1 MKKQIGKNKEVNTM
15 KKNLF
20 KMLSL
25 VTAVLFAM
33 SCNKDDGNDI
43 NTVSNNP
50 ITISTPNESAQTA
63 VENEEEPSIPF
74 AIEVG
79 QDESLSK
86 VGVVEED
93 GKLYQVFYKYGDE
106 IEVTGKDIYGTLK
119 MSDNSVSISAKNAF
133 FKGTLYGKGV
143 QSIIDGTLTQ
153 LQLSIG
159 QELTE
164 PKQCK
169 SNATLDDAFIAYGY
183 CTAPYEFAYYETDHD
198 KAYFT
203 QQTAFLRF
211 NIGFYTSVNIKVPG
225 SSEYTTF
232 NIPANRTSIIA
243 VPNGAKV
250 KASFLS
256 EEKTIDV
263 SGGKVVYNITRTLPA
278 DCIPASFS
286 ISENEQVLFSKS
298 NLLYSLSEEGLKM
311 VDYGQHTIGAFR
323 DGTAITEDYANQS
336 RGYAD
341 LFGWGTWVTD
351 HKGLTTPKST
361 STTKTYYWTNTDQFG
376 YTESRAPADG
386 FIDNWFI
393 LTKDE
398 WEYLLNTR
406 PMANPNGLRYV
417 RASIKDGDQMIPGLI
432 LFPDAEE
439 LSTETNIAAA
449 FNACGGVVSPYTDSF
464 ENYIEKSK
472 WDEFAISWFSLPLYN
487 GLVFLPAA
495 GSRDGT
501 TIEYNSTGNK
511 VAGFYWTSKPTNGFP
526 YAMVF
531 DKNEVKLTNGTFCF
545 QSITKPLGC
554 SVRLIHAM
562 PTTKN

>member
-1 MKKQIGKNKEVNTM
+1 M

-43 NTVSNNP
+43 NTVTNNP
-50 ITISTPNESAQTA
+50 ITISTPNESAQAA
-63 VENEEEPSIPF
+63 VEKEEELSIPF

-79 QDESLSK
+79 QDASLSK

-106 IEVTGKDIYGTLK
+106 IEVTGKDIYGTLT
-119 MSDNSVSISAKNAF
+119 MSDKTVSVSAKNAF

-159 QELTE
+159 TELTE

-243 VPNGAKV
+243 VPNGSTV

-263 SGGKVVYNITRTLPA
+263 SDGKVVYNITRSLPA
-278 DCIPASFS
+278 GCIPASFS
-286 ISENEQVLFSKS
+286 ISENEQVLFSES
-298 NLLYSLSEEGLKM
+298 NLLYGLSEGDLKLVGL
-311 VDYGQHTIGAFR
+311 GQHTIGAFR

-341 LFGWGTWVTD
+341 LFGWGTWVAD
-351 HKGLTTPKST
+351 HKGSTTPKST

-472 WDEFAISWFSLPLYN
+472 WDEFALMWFSLPSYN

-501 TIEYNSTGNK
+501 TIKYNSTGNN

-531 DKNEVKLTNGTFCF
+531 DKTEVKLTNGTFCF